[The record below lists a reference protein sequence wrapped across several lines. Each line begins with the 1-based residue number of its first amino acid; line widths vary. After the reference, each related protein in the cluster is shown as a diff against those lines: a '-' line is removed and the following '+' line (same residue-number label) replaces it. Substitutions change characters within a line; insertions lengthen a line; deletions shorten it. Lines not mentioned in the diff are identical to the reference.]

1 MDKLRKYLKIFLPVL
16 FIMYMGCLIIFSHVH
31 IVNGITI
38 VHSHPFEKNVDGTP
52 KEAHN
57 YAEFQLLHQ
66 LTNIQI
72 EDNATEYFVIRENPT
87 SCYTLTISPVYPEI
101 LNPFIGNITWRGPPY
116 YSFL

>member
-1 MDKLRKYLKIFLPVL
+1 MRKHLKIFLPVL

-38 VHSHPFEKNVDGTP
+38 VHSHPFEKNADGTP
-52 KEAHN
+52 KEEHN

-72 EDNATEYFVIRENPT
+72 EDEATVCFVFRENPV
-87 SCYTLTISPVYPEI
+87 SCYIINTRPVYPEI
-101 LNPFIGNITWRGPPY
+101 HTPFTGKIFWRGPPHF
-116 YSFL
+116 FL